1 MKHLAKHLADSLKAL
16 RKHTQLEPEIGL
28 ILGTALGNVTE
39 NMSVETIVPYHE
51 IPHFQPSNVE
61 SHAGELVF
69 GSIKQR
75 RVTAMRGRFHLYE
88 GYSMSEIAYP
98 SALMHAL
105 GVKTLIVTNAAGG
118 AEPRMQEGDVMMID
132 DHINL
137 LWKNPLIGLND
148 DSLGPRFPDMMDAYS
163 VRLMDL
169 AEASAARQGIRLWRG
184 TYAFVAGPNF
194 ETKAELRL
202 LRALGADAIGW
213 STVPE
218 VIMARYLGM
227 EVLGFTI
234 VTDMS
239 VADRLHTVDMDR
251 LMATGLQGA
260 DKLRTILEDI
270 IPQI

>member
-1 MKHLAKHLADSLKAL
+1 MKHLANKLAESLEAL
-16 RKHTQLEPEIGL
+16 RKHTKLEPEIGL

-39 NMSVETIVPYHE
+39 NMAAETIVPYDE

-75 RVTAMRGRFHLYE
+75 EVAAMRGRFHLYE
-88 GYSMSEIAYP
+88 GYTMSEVAYP
-98 SALMHAL
+98 SALMYSL

-148 DSLGPRFPDMMDAYS
+148 DSMGPRFPDMMDAYS
-163 VRLMDL
+163 IRLMDL
-169 AEASAARQGIRLWRG
+169 AEASAARQAIRLWRG
-184 TYAFVAGPNF
+184 TYAFISGPNF

-202 LRALGADAIGW
+202 LRALGADAVGW

-234 VTDMS
+234 VTDMA
-239 VADRLHTVDMDR
+239 VADRLHNVDMDR
-251 LMATGLQGA
+251 LMAAGEQGA
-260 DKLRTILEDI
+260 DKLRSILEDI
-270 IPQI
+270 IPLI